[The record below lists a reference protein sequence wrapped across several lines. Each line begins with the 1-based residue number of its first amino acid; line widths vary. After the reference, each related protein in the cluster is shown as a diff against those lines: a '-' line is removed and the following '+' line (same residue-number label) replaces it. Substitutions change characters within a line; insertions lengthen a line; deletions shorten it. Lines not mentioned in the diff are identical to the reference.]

1 MTWQLHGEGGS
12 IGQANGCFNATWG
25 RGGYGHKRKFPWCI
39 PPVLK
44 KMPQPHASPQ
54 QVAEVQRWW
63 STEIEPYKALI
74 LGPHEAQLV
83 EAMSPVDQWSYRK
96 YRYDVHFY
104 YKNVPPPPREM
115 WQEGILDMHTPES
128 QRWLLQKELA
138 EMYEA
143 SSDEDH

>member
-1 MTWQLHGEGGS
+1 MSTSDLE
-12 IGQANGCFNATWG
+12 ATRSPSSVPSHTTSSTYSDVEVPTVP
-25 RGGYGHKRKFPWCI
+25 RGPR
-39 PPVLK
+39 
-44 KMPQPHASPQ
+44 ASPQ
-54 QVAEVQRWW
+54 QVADVQHWW

-74 LGPHEAQLV
+74 LGPHEARLV
-83 EAMSPVDQWSYRK
+83 DAMSQVDQMSYGK

-104 YKNVPPPPREM
+104 YKNVPPPREM

-143 SSDEDH
+143 SCDEDH